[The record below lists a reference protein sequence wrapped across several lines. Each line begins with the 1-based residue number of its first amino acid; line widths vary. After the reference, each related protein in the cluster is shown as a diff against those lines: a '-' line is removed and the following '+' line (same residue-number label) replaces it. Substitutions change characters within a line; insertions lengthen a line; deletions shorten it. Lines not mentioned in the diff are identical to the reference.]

1 MTLSK
6 GSPLPFEVKESGP
19 VVPQSLG
26 FFFIIFGVVM
36 AKKVQKKSFRKTKKT
51 AAPVSPFS
59 IYWTKEN
66 YYFLFLGFAVIIL
79 GFYLMSVGSW
89 DSTAALVFSPILL
102 FIGYMLIFP
111 ASILYKKRTKKD
123 TSQEDNFGSGKS

>member
-1 MTLSK
+1 
-6 GSPLPFEVKESGP
+6 
-19 VVPQSLG
+19 
-26 FFFIIFGVVM
+26 M
-36 AKKVQKKSFRKTKKT
+36 AKKVQKKNFRKTKKT

-79 GFYLMSVGSW
+79 GFYLMSLGSW
-89 DSTAALVFSPILL
+89 DSTTALVFSPILL
-102 FIGYMLIFP
+102 FIGYMVVFP